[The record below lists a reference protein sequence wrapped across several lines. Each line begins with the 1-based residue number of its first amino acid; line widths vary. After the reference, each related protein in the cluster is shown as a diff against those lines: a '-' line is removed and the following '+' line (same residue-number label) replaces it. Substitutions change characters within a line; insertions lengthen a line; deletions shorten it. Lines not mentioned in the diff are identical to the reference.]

1 MTDTDTDTQ
10 GYWCDSASESKDAD
24 EIAERVESLTAETPR
39 ELSRDCVDSG
49 FVDDVDE
56 YYDLLH
62 EVCLKLARREVESR
76 LGAVDA
82 DLVNAVRSLETTE
95 EALNE
100 IDERIRDWESGSAGE
115 DPEILHE
122 FRETAEDLR
131 ETAEELREFIE
142 TEAWEVAPNLSNL
155 AGPFLAARLISLAGG
170 LEDLARKPSSTLQVL
185 GAEDALF
192 RHLQSGTPPPKHGVI
207 FTHPYVRNT
216 SPDERGSASRAL
228 AGKLTIA
235 ARVDYY
241 SDSGDLRESLA
252 EELDE
257 KIERIRQR

>member
-1 MTDTDTDTQ
+1 MTDTDKE
-10 GYWCDSASESKDAD
+10 GYWCENSKDVG

-39 ELSRDCVDSG
+39 ELSRVCVESG
-49 FVDDVDE
+49 FVDDEDE

-62 EVCLKLARREVESR
+62 DVCLELAERRIESKL
-76 LGAVDA
+76 GTVDA
-82 DLVNAVRSLETTE
+82 DLVNAVRSLETAE
-95 EALNE
+95 ESLNE
-100 IDERIRDWESGSAGE
+100 IDERIRDWESGSTGD
-115 DPEILHE
+115 DPEILG
-122 FRETAEDLR
+122 RLR
-131 ETAEELREFIE
+131 ETADELRDTTDELREFIE

-192 RHLQSGTPPPKHGVI
+192 RHLQSGTPPPKHGII

-241 SDSGDLRESLA
+241 SDSGDLREELA